1 MQLDKAQADGQPL
14 RAHLAA
20 AAQHGGQADP
30 RLTRRVPRAGTALW
44 DLYGTLNACRPPSMG
59 GVVCVPPSE
68 ILAWQQLH
76 GVALTPWEVETLM
89 AMDRAAVAAYH
100 AKDTPQ

>member
-14 RAHLAA
+14 RAHLVA
-20 AAQHGGQADP
+20 AAQHSGQPDP
-30 RLTRRVPRAGTALW
+30 RLSRQVPRAGAELW
-44 DLYGTLNACRPPSMG
+44 RLYGTLNACRPPSMG

-89 AMDRAAVAAYH
+89 AMDRAAVQAYH
-100 AKDTPQ
+100 AKDTLQ

>member
-1 MQLDKAQADGQPL
+1 MQLDKGQADGQTL
-14 RAHLAA
+14 RAHLVA
-20 AAQHGGQADP
+20 AAQKSGNADP
-30 RLTRRVPRAGTALW
+30 RLTLRAPRAGAELW
-44 DLYGTLNACRPPSMG
+44 RLYGELNACRPPSMG

-100 AKDTPQ
+100 AKDTLQ